1 MCRRMRWGWPVP
13 DKPTSRAMESE
24 SVVSVETP
32 LPLFNTVAATP
43 PLSGPASQTWVER
56 APQKRLMLFS
66 GRSNTALGERIGEQL
81 GLQLGQAQLKTF
93 SNGEVYC
100 RYEESVRGSDVFIV
114 QSCSSPTNDPLME
127 LLIMVNAA
135 RLASAKRI
143 TAVMTWYPYSRQ
155 DKKSAP
161 REPITAKLVADML
174 EAAGVDRVLT
184 MDLHAGQVQGFFKVP
199 VDHMTA
205 VPMLAEHFKLLLG
218 DVDPEQVVVVSA
230 DAGRTKLAKKFSEM
244 LGAGLAL
251 ITKERPEQQVAEVTN
266 VIGRVRDKVC
276 VVIDDMID
284 TAGTLCAGGEALIE
298 HGATEVYACATHA
311 VFSGRALENLEA
323 SVFKQV
329 VVTDT
334 IPTNA
339 VERPD
344 KVRVLS
350 VAPILADTISNVFND
365 DSVSG
370 LFHGGN
376 QLF

>member
-1 MCRRMRWGWPVP
+1 
-13 DKPTSRAMESE
+13 MESE
-24 SVVSVETP
+24 SAISVESPIPLFPTMSSPPVVS
-32 LPLFNTVAATP
+32 
-43 PLSGPASQTWVER
+43 PAVGQTWMER
-56 APQKRLMLFS
+56 APHKRLMLFS
-66 GRSNTALGERIGEQL
+66 GRSNPALGQRIAEHLGVELGTAL
-81 GLQLGQAQLKTF
+81 LKTF
-93 SNGEVYC
+93 TNGEVYV
-100 RYEESVRGSDVFIV
+100 RYEESIRGADMFIV
-114 QSCSSPTNDPLME
+114 QSCSLPTNDSLME
-127 LLIMVNAA
+127 LLIMINAA

-143 TAVMTWYPYSRQ
+143 TAVMPWYPYSRQ

-161 REPITAKLVADML
+161 REPISAKLVADML
-174 EAAGVDRVLT
+174 EAAGADRVLT
-184 MDLHAGQVQGFFKVP
+184 MDLHAGQLQGFFKIP

-205 VPMLAEHFKLLLG
+205 VPILAEHFKLQLG
-218 DVDPEQVVVVSA
+218 DTSPEDVVVVSA

-244 LGAGLAL
+244 LGTRWAL

-276 VVIDDMID
+276 IVIDDMID

-311 VFSGRALENLEA
+311 IFSGDALETIA
-323 SVFKQV
+323 RSVFKQV

-334 IPTNA
+334 IPSNPID
-339 VERPD
+339 RPD
-344 KVRVLS
+344 NVRVLS

>member
-1 MCRRMRWGWPVP
+1 
-13 DKPTSRAMESE
+13 MESE

-32 LPLFNTVAATP
+32 IPLFNTVAGP
-43 PLSGPASQTWVER
+43 SSPMSGAASQSWVER
-56 APQKRLMLFS
+56 TPQKRLMLFS
-66 GRSNTALGERIGEQL
+66 GRSNLALGERIGEHL
-81 GLQLGQAQLKTF
+81 GVRLGESLLKTF
-93 SNGEVYC
+93 SNGEVYM
-100 RYEESVRGSDVFIV
+100 RYEESVRGADVFVV
-114 QSCSSPTNDPLME
+114 QSCSTPTNDPLME

-143 TAVMTWYPYSRQ
+143 TAVMPWYPYSRQ

-184 MDLHAGQVQGFFKVP
+184 MDLHAGQLQGFFKVP

-205 VPMLAEHFKLLLG
+205 VPMLADHFKIILG
-218 DVDPEQVVVVSA
+218 DTPPEDVVVVSA

-244 LGAGLAL
+244 MGAGLAL

-284 TAGTLCAGGEALIE
+284 TAGTLCAGGVALKE
-298 HGATEVYACATHA
+298 RGATRVFACATHA
-311 VFSGRALENLEA
+311 VFSGPAMENIA
-323 SVFKQV
+323 GSVFEQV

-334 IPTNA
+334 IPVNP
-339 VERPD
+339 VEAPEQI
-344 KVRVLS
+344 RVLS

>member
-1 MCRRMRWGWPVP
+1 
-13 DKPTSRAMESE
+13 
-24 SVVSVETP
+24 
-32 LPLFNTVAATP
+32 
-43 PLSGPASQTWVER
+43 LSGPASQTWVER

-143 TAVMTWYPYSRQ
+143 TAVMPWYPYSRQ

-184 MDLHAGQVQGFFKVP
+184 MDLHAGQLQGFFKVP

-205 VPMLAEHFKLLLG
+205 VPMLADHFKIILG
-218 DVDPEQVVVVSA
+218 DTPPEEVVVVSA

-284 TAGTLCAGGEALIE
+284 TAGTLCAGGVALKQ
-298 HGATEVYACATHA
+298 HGATRVFACATHP
-311 VFSGRALENLEA
+311 VFSGNAMENIAE
-323 SVFKQV
+323 SVFEQV

-334 IPTNA
+334 IPVNP
-339 VERPD
+339 VEAPD
-344 KVRVLS
+344 KIRVLS
-350 VAPILADTISNVFND
+350 VAPILADTILNVFND

>member
-1 MCRRMRWGWPVP
+1 M
-13 DKPTSRAMESE
+13 DAESA
-24 SVVSVETP
+24 VSVESP
-32 LPLFNTVAATP
+32 IPLFATVPGSVPAVSDSVHASWMERTP
-43 PLSGPASQTWVER
+43 H
-56 APQKRLMLFS
+56 KRLMLFS
-66 GRSNTALGERIGEQL
+66 GRSNPELGAKIAEHL
-81 GLQLGQAQLKTF
+81 GIELGQATLKTF
-93 SNGEVYC
+93 TNGEVYV
-100 RYEESVRGSDVFIV
+100 RYEESIRGADMFIV
-114 QSCSSPTNDPLME
+114 QSCSSPTNDSLME
-127 LLIMVNAA
+127 LLIMINAA

-143 TAVMTWYPYSRQ
+143 TAVMPWYPYSRQ

-161 REPITAKLVADML
+161 REPISARLVADL
-174 EAAGVDRVLT
+174 IETAGADRVLT
-184 MDLHAGQVQGFFKVP
+184 MDLHAGQVQGFFKIP
-199 VDHMTA
+199 VDHMTS
-205 VPMLAEHFKLLLG
+205 VPLLADHFKLVVG
-218 DVDPEQVVVVSA
+218 DVSPDDIVVVSG
-230 DAGRTKLAKKFSEM
+230 DAGRAKLAKKFSEM
-244 LGAGLAL
+244 LGSGFAL
-251 ITKERPEQQVAEVTN
+251 ITKERPEQQMAEVTN

-276 VVIDDMID
+276 VVIDDIID
-284 TAGTLCAGGEALIE
+284 TAGTLCAGGQALIE

-311 VFSGRALENLEA
+311 VFSGPALENLEA

-339 VERPD
+339 VDRPD

>member
-1 MCRRMRWGWPVP
+1 
-13 DKPTSRAMESE
+13 MESE
-24 SVVSVETP
+24 SAVSVESP
-32 LPLFNTVAATP
+32 IPLFPTVPGVP
-43 PLSGPASQTWVER
+43 PAMTGSGNLSWVER
-56 APQKRLMLFS
+56 TPQKRLMVFS
-66 GRSNTALGERIGEQL
+66 GRSNPALGERICDHLGMHPGE
-81 GLQLGQAQLKTF
+81 AEVKTF
-93 SNGEVYC
+93 SNGEVYV
-100 RYEESVRGSDVFIV
+100 RYEESVRGADMFIV

-143 TAVMTWYPYSRQ
+143 TAVMPWYPYGRQ

-205 VPMLAEHFKLLLG
+205 VPLLAEHFRLLLG
-218 DVDPEQVVVVSA
+218 DIPPEQVVVVSA

-284 TAGTLCAGGEALIE
+284 TAGTLCAGGVSLVE
-298 HGATEVYACATHA
+298 HGATRVFACATHP
-311 VFSGRALENLEA
+311 VFGGRALENIA
-323 SVFKQV
+323 GSVFEQV

-334 IPTNA
+334 IPVNP
-339 VERPD
+339 VDQPD
-344 KVRVLS
+344 RIRVLS

>member
-1 MCRRMRWGWPVP
+1 
-13 DKPTSRAMESE
+13 MESE
-24 SVVSVETP
+24 SGASVETP
-32 LPLFNTVAATP
+32 IPLFSPMLAVGRMTP
-43 PLSGPASQTWVER
+43 PSPQATWVER
-56 APQKRLMLFS
+56 APNKRLMLFS
-66 GRSNTALGERIGEQL
+66 GRSNPALGERIAEHL
-81 GLQLGQAQLKTF
+81 GLKLGDSTLKTF
-93 SNGEVYC
+93 TNGEVYV
-100 RYEESVRGSDVFIV
+100 RYEESIRGADVFLV
-114 QSCSSPTNDPLME
+114 QSCSSPTNDSLME
-127 LLIMVNAA
+127 LLIMVQAA

-143 TAVMTWYPYSRQ
+143 TAVMPWFPYGRQ
-155 DKKSAP
+155 DKKSMP
-161 REPITAKLVADML
+161 REPITAKLVAELL

-184 MDLHAGQVQGFFKVP
+184 MDLHAGQVQGFFRVP

-205 VPMLAEHFKLLLG
+205 VPLLAEHFRLLVG
-218 DVDPEQVVVVSA
+218 EDPGGLVVVSG

-276 VVIDDMID
+276 IVIDDMID
-284 TAGTLCAGGEALIE
+284 TAGTLCAGGEALRE
-298 HGATEVYACATHA
+298 HGATRVFACATHA
-311 VFSGRALENLEA
+311 VFSGPSLERIA
-323 SVFKQV
+323 GSVFEQV

-334 IPTNA
+334 IPVNP
-339 VERPD
+339 VSKPD
-344 KVRVLS
+344 NVRVLS

>member
-1 MCRRMRWGWPVP
+1 MSSVI
-13 DKPTSRAMESE
+13 DTSAS
-24 SVVSVETP
+24 SQAS
-32 LPLFNTVAATP
+32 LPIDYN
-43 PLSGPASQTWVER
+43 
-56 APQKRLMLFS
+56 KRLMLFS
-66 GRSNTALGERIGEQL
+66 GRATPQLAVDIAGKLGVDL
-81 GLQLGQAQLKTF
+81 GPVILKTF

-100 RYEESVRGSDVFIV
+100 RYEESIRGADVFIV
-114 QSCSSPTNDPLME
+114 QSTCGNPYTGITANDALME
-127 LLIMVNAA
+127 LLLMIDAA
-135 RLASAKRI
+135 VGASAHRVI
-143 TAVMTWYPYSRQ
+143 AVTPWFGYSRQ
-155 DKKSAP
+155 DKKSSP
-161 REPITAKLVADML
+161 REPISARLVARML
-174 EAAGVDRVLT
+174 EAAGADRVLT
-184 MDLHAGQVQGFFKVP
+184 MDLHAGQLQGFFKIP
-199 VDHMTA
+199 VDHMTS
-205 VPMLAEHFKLLLG
+205 VPLLADHFKLVVG
-218 DVDPEQVVVVSA
+218 DVSPDDIVVVSG
-230 DAGRTKLAKKFSEM
+230 DAGRAKLAKKFSEM
-244 LGAGLAL
+244 LGAGFAL

-276 VVIDDMID
+276 VVIDDIID
-284 TAGTLCAGGEALIE
+284 TAGTLCAGGEALME

-311 VFSGRALENLEA
+311 VFSGRALETLEA